1 MKVYLVTDEKYGPQA
16 VFHSQEV
23 AREACET
30 GHYCISGYG
39 AFVIE
44 FDVETEVPEVAL
56 KFARAQEKAFK
67 QEFGG

>member
-16 VFHSQEV
+16 VFHSEEV
-23 AREACET
+23 AKEACET
-30 GHYCISGYG
+30 GYFDMCGYG
-39 AFVIE
+39 AFVTE

-67 QEFGG
+67 QEFGD